1 MVQICDEDID
11 KNEKKFHIKFDCS
24 RREVL
29 KNMNSI
35 DIVACAG
42 SGKTTL
48 MCSKL
53 DLLTEKQSSESKGII
68 VLSLTNVAIDQ
79 IKKKLG
85 KSHKIFK
92 YPNYCETI
100 QKFVNTF
107 ILNSWYTARYKKKIE
122 IIDNEYFVKSFI
134 NKIGPSKAKFLYKS
148 KFSYDEI
155 FTDGE
160 DVFYGTK
167 KIEEKQIGKL
177 TEEKRNEYIQSI
189 KRAKIELISEG
200 ILNYRDA
207 FEIGIRYLKENN
219 NIKNYIKNRF
229 EIIFVDEMQDCRQWE
244 KKFLDVCFSD
254 IIFQRIGDPN
264 QQIYDETCWRPS
276 KDNVLNISDS
286 LRNSYNIANFSENFQ
301 CIPYKINGK
310 KENDIKVKFIV
321 YKKENILKKKKKFV
335 EIIKNKKLD
344 TIKNSEFKII
354 GKVIKKNENGNIE
367 LVDYF
372 EREEQNNVSNYEKIF
387 YEILK
392 QNKNRILKSLIDM
405 MYYIY
410 RRIDKNNYCK
420 ISNKQEFISK
430 IEKYID
436 KQELYKRLKDT
447 KKNVC
452 EFSKLYIK
460 EILVRIFND
469 KAYFERSYNYIIQEI
484 NSNLDKINNYN
495 KDGINIKIST
505 IAGAKGETHTATLVC
520 ETFYKKYDIEYVF
533 DKYIR
538 KKQRND
544 TVKNFLHNLYVA
556 FTRPTELLCVAIRK
570 EVYDK
575 FKKEIDELKVE
586 IIFI

>member
-11 KNEKKFHIKFDCS
+11 KNEKKFHIKFDYS

-29 KNMNSI
+29 KNMNSV

-42 SGKTTL
+42 SGKTTI

-53 DLLTEKQSSESKGII
+53 DLLTEKQSLESKGII

-107 ILNSWYTARYKKKIE
+107 ILNNWYTARYKKKIE

-177 TEEKRNEYIQSI
+177 TKEKRNEYIQSI
-189 KRAKIELISEG
+189 KRAKMELISEG

-207 FEIGIRYLKENN
+207 FEIGIRYLKENK

-276 KDNVLNISDS
+276 EDNVLNIRDS

-321 YKKENILKKKKKFV
+321 YKKENILQVKEKFV

-367 LVDYF
+367 LADYL

-420 ISNKQEFISK
+420 ISNKQEFTSK

-452 EFSKLYIK
+452 KFSKLYIK

>member
-1 MVQICDEDID
+1 MVQIYDEDID
-11 KNEKKFHIKFDCS
+11 KNEKKFDIMFDRS

-42 SGKTTL
+42 SGKTTM

-79 IKKKLG
+79 IRKKLG

-107 ILNSWYTARYKKKIE
+107 ILNNWYTTKYKKKIE

-134 NKIGPSKAKFLYKS
+134 NKIGPSKAKFLYNS

-160 DVFYGTK
+160 DVFYGTT

-177 TEEKRNEYIQSI
+177 SKEKQNEYVQSI
-189 KRAKIELISEG
+189 KRAKLELISEG

-207 FEIGIRYLKENN
+207 FEIGIRYLKENK

-244 KKFLDVCFSD
+244 KEFLDICFSD
-254 IIFQRIGDPN
+254 IVFQRIGDPN

-276 KDNVLNISDS
+276 EDNVLNISDS
-286 LRNSYNIANFSENFQ
+286 LRNSYNIANFSESFQ
-301 CIPYKINGK
+301 CIPYKIKGK

-321 YKKENILKKKKKFV
+321 YKKENILQVKDKFV

-367 LVDYF
+367 LADYF
-372 EREEQNNVSNYEKIF
+372 EREEQNNIFNYEKIF
-387 YEILK
+387 HEILK

-405 MYYIY
+405 MFYIY

-420 ISNKQEFISK
+420 ISKKQEFISK

-436 KQELYKRLKDT
+436 KQALYKRLKDT
-447 KKNVC
+447 KLNVC

-460 EILVRIFND
+460 EILVSIFYD

-495 KDGINIKIST
+495 KDGISIKIST

-538 KKQRND
+538 KKQSND
-544 TVKNFLHNLYVA
+544 TVENFLHNLYVA

-570 EVYDK
+570 EMYDK
-575 FKKEIDELKVE
+575 FKKEIDELNVE
-586 IIFI
+586 IIYI

>member
-1 MVQICDEDID
+1 MQLSSWESKMVQICDEDID
-11 KNEKKFHIKFDCS
+11 KNEKKFHIKFDYS

-29 KNMNSI
+29 KNMNSV

-42 SGKTTL
+42 SGKTTI

-53 DLLTEKQSSESKGII
+53 DLLTEKQSLESKGII

-107 ILNSWYTARYKKKIE
+107 ILNNWYTARYKKKIE

-177 TEEKRNEYIQSI
+177 TKEKRNEYIQSI
-189 KRAKIELISEG
+189 KRAKMELISEG

-207 FEIGIRYLKENN
+207 FEIGIRYLKENK

-276 KDNVLNISDS
+276 EDNVLNIRDS

-321 YKKENILKKKKKFV
+321 YKKENILQVKEKFV

-354 GKVIKKNENGNIE
+354 G
-367 LVDYF
+367 
-372 EREEQNNVSNYEKIF
+372 NN
-387 YEILK
+387 
-392 QNKNRILKSLIDM
+392 M
-405 MYYIY
+405 
-410 RRIDKNNYCK
+410 
-420 ISNKQEFISK
+420 
-430 IEKYID
+430 
-436 KQELYKRLKDT
+436 
-447 KKNVC
+447 
-452 EFSKLYIK
+452 KL
-460 EILVRIFND
+460 
-469 KAYFERSYNYIIQEI
+469 
-484 NSNLDKINNYN
+484 
-495 KDGINIKIST
+495 
-505 IAGAKGETHTATLVC
+505 
-520 ETFYKKYDIEYVF
+520 
-533 DKYIR
+533 
-538 KKQRND
+538 
-544 TVKNFLHNLYVA
+544 
-556 FTRPTELLCVAIRK
+556 
-570 EVYDK
+570 
-575 FKKEIDELKVE
+575 
-586 IIFI
+586 

>member
-1 MVQICDEDID
+1 MVQIYDEDID
-11 KNEKKFHIKFDCS
+11 KNEKKFDIMFDRS

-42 SGKTTL
+42 SGKTTM

-79 IKKKLG
+79 IRKKLG

-107 ILNSWYTARYKKKIE
+107 ILNNWYTTKYKKKIE

-134 NKIGPSKAKFLYKS
+134 NKIGPSKAKFLYNS

-160 DVFYGTK
+160 DVFYGTT

-177 TEEKRNEYIQSI
+177 SKEKQNEYVQSI
-189 KRAKIELISEG
+189 KRAKLELISEG

-207 FEIGIRYLKENN
+207 FEIGIRYLKENK

-244 KKFLDVCFSD
+244 KEFLDICFSD
-254 IIFQRIGDPN
+254 IVFQRIGDPN

-276 KDNVLNISDS
+276 EDNVLNISDS
-286 LRNSYNIANFSENFQ
+286 LRNSYNIANFSESFQ
-301 CIPYKINGK
+301 CIPYKIKGK

-321 YKKENILKKKKKFV
+321 YKKENILQVKDKFV

-367 LVDYF
+367 LADYF
-372 EREEQNNVSNYEKIF
+372 EREEQNNIFNYEKIF
-387 YEILK
+387 HEILK

-405 MYYIY
+405 MFYIY

-420 ISNKQEFISK
+420 ISKKQEFISK

-436 KQELYKRLKDT
+436 KQALYKRLKVT
-447 KKNVC
+447 KLNVC
-452 EFSKLYIK
+452 EFSKLYIQ
-460 EILVRIFND
+460 EILVSIFND

-495 KDGINIKIST
+495 KDGISIKIST

-520 ETFYKKYDIEYVF
+520 ETFYKKYDMEYVF

-538 KKQRND
+538 KKQSND
-544 TVKNFLHNLYVA
+544 TVENFLHNLYVA

-575 FKKEIDELKVE
+575 FKKEIDELNVE
-586 IIFI
+586 IIYI